1 MGRGRLGGAKRI
13 MPPSPSTRIYRPAH
27 LRHGLAGCAAASR
40 RRGRAATLLDTGRPP
55 PTAHPIRP
63 RRIAFGRN
71 AAGQTARA
79 GGWGYVFGD
88 EGGGVDIVRQ
98 AVRAALRMEENWGP
112 PTSLRQ
118 ALLDAT
124 GQASANRVLHLFY
137 TPDWPRSRAA
147 ALASL
152 VDSAAAE
159 GDPVA
164 LHILETRQRASF
176 AREGRLPIGLQVVNL
191 PHSKWPNSCAP
202 QDTLR
207 GCVLDVTW
215 SASLL

>member
-27 LRHGLAGCAAASR
+27 LRHGLAGCASASR

-98 AVRAALRMEENWGP
+98 AVRAALRILESAAQE
-112 PTSLRQ
+112 L
-118 ALLDAT
+118 ALL
-124 GQASANRVLHLFY
+124 
-137 TPDWPRSRAA
+137 AA
-147 ALASL
+147 AVRTQLWLPGKPVDVAYIGGVFASQRLLEHYRML
-152 VDSAAAE
+152 VEFEAGNRCTAPLRGPAE
-159 GDPVA
+159 GA
-164 LHILETRQRASF
+164 LLEALRSTGIQTR
-176 AREGRLPIGLQVVNL
+176 
-191 PHSKWPNSCAP
+191 
-202 QDTLR
+202 
-207 GCVLDVTW
+207 
-215 SASLL
+215 LL